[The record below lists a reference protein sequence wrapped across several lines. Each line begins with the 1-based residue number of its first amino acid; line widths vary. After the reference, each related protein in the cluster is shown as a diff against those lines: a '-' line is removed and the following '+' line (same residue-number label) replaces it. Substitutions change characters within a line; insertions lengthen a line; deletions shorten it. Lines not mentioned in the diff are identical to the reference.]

1 MNLFDVLKNINR
13 QIDEQIDVLVW
24 QKEVSLFNQNTAI
37 KIMVS
42 NIILLILLFFL
53 NSSYALIVLI
63 LSLVLLPGFIYSA
76 RSPMLFWHYDK
87 RKNTLHLYKK
97 TEMIKEI
104 SCNNLA
110 LSIRIGGHSTG
121 AQWILVSPQMGDIET
136 LLITENLL
144 LYGKNYDFFSETA
157 NRLAQYTE
165 LRRTVDTF

>member
-1 MNLFDVLKNINR
+1 MRKLTFWFGRKKFPCL
-13 QIDEQIDVLVW
+13 
-24 QKEVSLFNQNTAI
+24 I
-37 KIMVS
+37 KIPDKNHSCKYYSIDFVIFS
-42 NIILLILLFFL
+42 KL
-53 NSSYALIVLI
+53 SYVLIVLI

-76 RSPMLFWHYDK
+76 RSPMLFWHYKK

-97 TEMIKEI
+97 TEIIKEI

-144 LYGKNYDFFSETA
+144 LYGKNYDFFAETT
-157 NRLAQYTE
+157 NRLAQYTG